1 MAVETVRRMRT
12 RVRGADVRPEVVG
25 MVGVL
30 SLVRCVSL
38 ADW

>member
-25 MVGVL
+25 MAGVL
-30 SLVRCVSL
+30 SLVCCVSL